1 MDAGLALEQVK
12 QLVLEPT
19 DSNGLLSPKSI
30 LFNFCFVLFLMKK
43 FSKDWS
49 DTTSFKYT
57 CIFQYKCLK
66 KGKERLEKHEKVSQK
81 LQGKSG

>member
-49 DTTSFKYT
+49 ATISFKYI